1 MSAVL
6 LRSGATSV
14 KLTTDPSL
22 VRAATHVVLPG
33 TLQAFFLFYFLSTP
47 LFHVLGCEH
56 VGLTGMLHRA
66 GVGSFGSAMDFLSK
80 ADGLI
85 AALKDRIA
93 NNQPTLCVCVGYRLP
108 LARLSALVP

>member
-33 TLQAFFLFYFLSTP
+33 TLSSSSRFFLFYFLSTP
-47 LFHVLGCEH
+47 LFMCTYLREH
-56 VGLTGMLHRA
+56 VGLTGLLHRA

-93 NNQPTLCVCVGYRLP
+93 NNQPTLCVCVGYR
-108 LARLSALVP
+108 